1 MMRKWQLV
9 FHIDQ
14 VNTWALVLGNVHNFL
29 ADIAAEDEAA
39 IAVVANGSAVTVWRD
54 GQAEIRQGIQDAAHG
69 GAVFYFCRNALR
81 GNDIKEESLPDYVQT
96 VSAGITKI
104 VDLQEQGYAY
114 IKP

>member
-1 MMRKWQLV
+1 MNEETKKYIV
-9 FHIDQ
+9 YG
-14 VNTWALVLGNVHNFL
+14 VCAV
-29 ADIAAEDEAA
+29 

-54 GQAEIRQGIQDAAHG
+54 GQAEIRRSIQDAAHSG
-69 GAVFYFCRNALR
+69 TVFYFCRNALR
-81 GNDIKEESLPDYVQT
+81 GNDITEESLPDCVET

>member
-1 MMRKWQLV
+1 M
-9 FHIDQ
+9 
-14 VNTWALVLGNVHNFL
+14 LGNVHNFL
-29 ADIAAEDEAA
+29 ADIAAEDEAV

-54 GQAEIRQGIQDAAHG
+54 GQAEIRRSIQDAAHSG
-69 GAVFYFCRNALR
+69 TVFYFCRNALR
-81 GNDIKEESLPDYVQT
+81 GNDITEESLPDCAQT